1 MKDVSEYLKSF
12 QTEEELDELI
22 ELKGETTA
30 GDDSLKGLDF
40 SSMQKEL
47 WIIRAFKRKKWPA
60 LGRSEFPA
68 AGA

>member
-1 MKDVSEYLKSF
+1 MKDVSEQLKSF

-47 WIIRAFKRKKWPA
+47 
-60 LGRSEFPA
+60 
-68 AGA
+68 